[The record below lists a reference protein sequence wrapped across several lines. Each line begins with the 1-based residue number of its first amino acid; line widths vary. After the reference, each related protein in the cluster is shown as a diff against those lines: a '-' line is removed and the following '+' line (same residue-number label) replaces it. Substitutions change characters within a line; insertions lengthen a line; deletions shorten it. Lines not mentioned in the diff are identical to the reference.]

1 MAEGSPPLGMGASDW
16 LRTLVS
22 GFFGGLPGLATSPA
36 AQPLWDRGGEAAGM
50 EGGQLKSL
58 AGLLFA
64 ALSGGGL
71 LPLATAGWGVA
82 KKFAVPTQARWW
94 DTPASPYGM
103 DYGRSDLQGQE
114 MGGPEYLAQ
123 PWSPGMQQA
132 SYNRGDVHVGP
143 GSEYA
148 VNSMVG
154 DAESDFFGGRGGR
167 FMDRMG
173 GVGSKFGG
181 VGPNGPLP
189 GQPPPRPSWG
199 PQFDQ
204 AREQLGMPLVP
215 DFNQIR
221 AMLGMGG

>member
-36 AQPLWDRGGEAAGM
+36 AQPLWERGGQALGM
-50 EGGQLKSL
+50 EGSQAKSL

-82 KKFAVPTQARWW
+82 KNFSVPTQARWW

-123 PWSPGMQQA
+123 PWSPGMQA
-132 SYNRGDVHVGP
+132 NSGNRGDVTVGP
-143 GSEYA
+143 GTDWA

-154 DAESDFFGGRGGR
+154 DAESDFFGGRGGG
-167 FMDRMG
+167 FMERMARGPKLG
-173 GVGSKFGG
+173 GLVPQGG
-181 VGPNGPLP
+181 FP
-189 GQPPPRPSWG
+189 GGMPRQPPSRG
-199 PQFDQ
+199 PQFDL

-215 DFNQIR
+215 DFNAIR